1 MAANMHTIVVMVE
14 NHPGVLNRV
23 MSLFRQRSFNI
34 ESVSVGHTETA
45 GISRMTFVLEGD
57 DRITEQ
63 VIKQLYK
70 LLEVIKVTDV
80 TGENLIQ
87 RELALIKVAATDRTR
102 ADIMRIAS
110 DIYRARV
117 VDASPDT
124 MILEATGPAEKIDAL
139 LTMIRP
145 YGIKEVART
154 GAVAMVRGSEASGIS
169 LVRQESVA

>member
-1 MAANMHTIVVMVE
+1 MHTIVVMVE

-23 MSLFRQRSFNI
+23 MSLFRQRSFNV
-34 ESVSVGHTETA
+34 ESVSVGHTETP

-57 DRITEQ
+57 ARVTEQ

-80 TGENLIQ
+80 TAENLIQ
-87 RELALIKVAATDRTR
+87 RELALIKVTAIDRHR
-102 ADIMRIAS
+102 ADIMRIAG

-124 MILEATGPAEKIDAL
+124 MIIEVTGPTEKIDSL

-154 GAVAMVRGSEASGIS
+154 GAVAMVRGSDASGLSI
-169 LVRQESVA
+169 VRQDSAA

>member
-1 MAANMHTIVVMVE
+1 MTANTHTIVVMVE

-23 MSLFRQRSFNI
+23 MSLFRQRSFNV
-34 ESVSVGHTETA
+34 ESVSVGHTETPN
-45 GISRMTFVLEGD
+45 ISRMTFVLEGD
-57 DRITEQ
+57 DRVTEQ

-87 RELALIKVAATDRTR
+87 RELALIKVTATDRHR
-102 ADIMRIAS
+102 ADIMRIAT

-124 MILEATGPAEKIDAL
+124 MIIEVTGPGEKIDSL

-154 GAVAMVRGSEASGIS
+154 GAVAMVRGADSSGLS
-169 LVRQESVA
+169 LVRQEPAA

>member
-102 ADIMRIAS
+102 ADIMRIAA

-117 VDASPDT
+117 VDASPDAL
-124 MILEATGPAEKIDAL
+124 ILEATGPAEKIDAL

-169 LVRQESVA
+169 LVRHESVA

>member
-34 ESVSVGHTETA
+34 ESVSVGHTETP

-57 DRITEQ
+57 DRVTEQ

-80 TGENLIQ
+80 TGQNLIQ
-87 RELALIKVAATDRTR
+87 RELALIKVTATDRTR
-102 ADIMRIAS
+102 SDIMRIGS

-124 MILEATGPAEKIDAL
+124 MIIEVTGPTEKIDSL

-154 GAVAMVRGSEASGIS
+154 GAVAMVRGSEASGIT